1 MTGLSACT
9 CQLSE
14 MWIGSFAVMQL
25 HSASRNALPFNL
37 NHLRGAA
44 CDAVFVLVL
53 AKACLR
59 LARAKR
65 DKAHG

>member
-1 MTGLSACT
+1 
-9 CQLSE
+9 

-25 HSASRNALPFNL
+25 HSASRKAPPFDL

-53 AKACLR
+53 AKARLR
-59 LARAKR
+59 LVRAKPKR
-65 DKAHG
+65 DKGRG